1 MKILKQIFEILFVSI
16 KTEDAGKFMEVYY
29 KRERRKNFFALLEKP
44 GEIERSSMQ
53 TAQPV
58 FF

>member
-1 MKILKQIFEILFVSI
+1 MKILKQLFEMFFVSV
-16 KTEDAGKFMEVYY
+16 KTEEADKFMEVYY
-29 KRERRKNFFALLEKP
+29 KRERRKNFFELLKKP
-44 GEIERSSMQ
+44 GEVERSPVQ